1 LERHGSLIRSQRPV
15 TLSGGWLGRA
25 DRLNEKERQMAGNTP
40 AKRLAATPMKRVETR
55 TGARVTVEPKRV
67 TVEVIREKKQAR

>member
-1 LERHGSLIRSQRPV
+1 
-15 TLSGGWLGRA
+15 
-25 DRLNEKERQMAGNTP
+25 MAGNTP